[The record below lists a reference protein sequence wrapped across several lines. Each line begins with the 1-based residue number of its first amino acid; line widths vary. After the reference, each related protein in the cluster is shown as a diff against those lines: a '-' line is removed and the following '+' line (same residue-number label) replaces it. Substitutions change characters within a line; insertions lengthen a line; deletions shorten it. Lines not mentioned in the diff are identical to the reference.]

1 MVEDP
6 NFNSESAKFAKVQGI
21 EKEDPDTRW

>member
-21 EKEDPDTRW
+21 EKDDPNTRW